1 MPGLTR
7 LDPANPVRSGR
18 KQRQAV
24 CRGCCKVARHF
35 FFGRKSLNKQWGKS
49 GKTVQTDMD
58 QQPGS
63 SDSYLVLARKW
74 RPSRFDQVV
83 GQQHIVQSLQN
94 AITMNR
100 VAGAYLFS
108 GMRGVG
114 KTSMARILALSIN
127 CEKGPTV
134 TPCLECANCTEIING
149 SSMDVIE
156 IDAAS
161 NRGIDEMRDI
171 RDHLNYAPAKCRTK
185 IYIIDEV
192 HMLTRESFN
201 AFLKSL
207 EEPPPNTVFIM
218 ATTELTK
225 VPETVLSRCQC
236 FEFRAIADAQIT
248 AKLASIAKSEKM
260 EISPGALQM
269 IARRAEGSMRDAQ
282 SLMDQA
288 IAYAGEKVDE
298 ENLAAVLG
306 LVSREKVFSLLE
318 AIIKKET
325 GPALDR
331 LHDLYY
337 AGYDVMV
344 LVRELAGAVRT
355 LLIAKVTA
363 DPEKIL
369 DETRDST
376 AAAVKMAG
384 GISAGRLQ
392 LFFDILLRTEA
403 QCKTVSNSL
412 SVLEVSVIKMVRLD
426 DVVHVDE
433 ILNRL
438 KSLPAAAASTAA
450 AVPPRQG
457 TSQNTD
463 PPQGRIEKKT
473 AETNDSWQRIKSG
486 VIEKNALYGTLLGGI
501 VDFKVE
507 GNTAWLYYQSK
518 FIKESCE
525 KNSELA
531 ELIKSEIAKETGKSL
546 NPAFR
551 ETTATPAPKKENR
564 HETDAKNLTERLENP
579 LVQKAIE
586 IFNGDP
592 SLEND
597 GR

>member
-1 MPGLTR
+1 ME
-7 LDPANPVRSGR
+7 
-18 KQRQAV
+18 
-24 CRGCCKVARHF
+24 
-35 FFGRKSLNKQWGKS
+35 
-49 GKTVQTDMD
+49 QT
-58 QQPGS
+58 PGS
-63 SDSYLVLARKW
+63 SDNYLVTARKW

-83 GQQHIVQSLQN
+83 GQRHIVQSLQN

-100 VAGAYLFS
+100 VAGGYLFS

-149 SSMDVIE
+149 SSMDVME

-248 AKLASIAKSEKM
+248 AKLASIAQSEKM
-260 EISPGALQM
+260 EITPGALQM

-298 ENLAAVLG
+298 ENLGMVLG
-306 LVSREKVFSLLE
+306 LVSREKVLSLLE
-318 AIIKKET
+318 AIIGKET
-325 GPALDR
+325 GPALNR

-355 LLIAKVTA
+355 ILIAKVTA

-438 KSLPAAAASTAA
+438 KNLPASSVSTVSPIKPGTASPAGQKP
-450 AVPPRQG
+450 AVPAPAGQM
-457 TSQNTD
+457 
-463 PPQGRIEKKT
+463 EKKT
-473 AETNDSWQRIKSG
+473 GQTNGAWQRIKNG
-486 VIEKNALYGTLLGGI
+486 VIEKNELHGDLLGGI

-507 GNTAWLYYQSK
+507 GDTAWLYYQSK

-546 NPAFR
+546 NLAFR
-551 ETTATPAPKKENR
+551 ETTAQPEPQKESR
-564 HETDAKNLTERLENP
+564 HKIDAKNLTERLENP